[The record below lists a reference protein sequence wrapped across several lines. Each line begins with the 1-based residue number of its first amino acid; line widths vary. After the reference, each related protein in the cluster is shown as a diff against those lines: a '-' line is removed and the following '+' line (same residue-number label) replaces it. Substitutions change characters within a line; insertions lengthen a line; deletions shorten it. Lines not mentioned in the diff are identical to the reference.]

1 MCSVCQALLFFL
13 FTINSTFIIEP
24 LYHSYYN
31 NYTMKEVHLSQT
43 FIQRI
48 RNTYHEAG
56 VQWLEELSFLLVMI
70 GKATAQKLIQ

>member
-1 MCSVCQALLFFL
+1 
-13 FTINSTFIIEP
+13 
-24 LYHSYYN
+24 
-31 NYTMKEVHLSQT
+31 MKEVHLSQT